1 MLFVLD
7 VQYPIWPLEFIAH
20 SFIHFYLYLVP
31 SSPPQK
37 VQCTPMSSTSLLI
50 NWSPP
55 PVSEMNGVLKEY
67 RLSYR
72 PLREWEGNN
81 VIANFHLG
89 LIKSPSIRYRHFVRC
104 SRQIKVMQR
113 K

>member
-1 MLFVLD
+1 MLQNIL
-7 VQYPIWPLEFIAH
+7 YIIWVYCIAYT
-20 SFIHFYLYLVP
+20 FIHLIFCLVP
-31 SSPPQK
+31 SSPPRK

-72 PLREWEGNN
+72 PLREWEGNI
-81 VIANFHLG
+81 VIGSFH
-89 LIKSPSIRYRHFVRC
+89 
-104 SRQIKVMQR
+104 
-113 K
+113 

>member
-1 MLFVLD
+1 MNGAYTQKLIKSYYFFN
-7 VQYPIWPLEFIAH
+7 I
-20 SFIHFYLYLVP
+20 VP

-67 RLSYR
+67 RVFYR
-72 PLREWEGNN
+72 PLREWKGNTTN
-81 VIANFHLG
+81 ILVSLCYLTVNLN
-89 LIKSPSIRYRHFVRC
+89 
-104 SRQIKVMQR
+104 
-113 K
+113 